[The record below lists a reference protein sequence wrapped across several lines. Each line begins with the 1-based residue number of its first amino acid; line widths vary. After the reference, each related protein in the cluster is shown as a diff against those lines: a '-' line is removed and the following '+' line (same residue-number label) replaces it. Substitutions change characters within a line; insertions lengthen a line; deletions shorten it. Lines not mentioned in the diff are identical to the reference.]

1 MSGGALREAVRGS
14 TESYSSSTLCGLI
27 SQNLKE
33 ILTEWMCVAV
43 TLFSQFD
50 KEFLDDGL
58 FRVHDDLS
66 PRRYKCSIFVCAKV
80 TSNINLN
87 GAQFSPP
94 STGNFHKSHRSR
106 WQEQMN
112 HGPIHKLFNA
122 NPPTRRAV
130 TETEHVRQG
139 LAGGRAELN

>member
-1 MSGGALREAVRGS
+1 MPGGALREAVRGS

-33 ILTEWMCVAV
+33 VLTEWMCVAV

-58 FRVHDDLS
+58 FRVHNDLS
-66 PRRYKCSIFVCAKV
+66 PRRYKCSIIVCAKV
-80 TSNINLN
+80 TSNINPN
-87 GAQFSPP
+87 GAQLSPP
-94 STGNFHKSHRSR
+94 STGTFHKPHRSR
-106 WQEQMN
+106 WQKRMN
-112 HGPIHKLFNA
+112 HGPTHNVLWA

-130 TETEHVRQG
+130 TEIKHVRHG
-139 LAGGRAELN
+139 LARDHAGLN

>member
-1 MSGGALREAVRGS
+1 MREAVRGS

-33 ILTEWMCVAV
+33 VLTEWMCVAV

-58 FRVHDDLS
+58 FRVHNDSS
-66 PRRYKCSIFVCAKV
+66 PRRSKCSVIVCAKV
-80 TSNINLN
+80 TSNINLK
-87 GAQFSPP
+87 GAQFSPSP
-94 STGNFHKSHRSR
+94 TSTFHKSHRSR

-112 HGPIHKLFNA
+112 HGPIHKLLIA

-130 TETEHVRQG
+130 TEIKHVRRG
-139 LAGGRAELN
+139 LAGDRAELN